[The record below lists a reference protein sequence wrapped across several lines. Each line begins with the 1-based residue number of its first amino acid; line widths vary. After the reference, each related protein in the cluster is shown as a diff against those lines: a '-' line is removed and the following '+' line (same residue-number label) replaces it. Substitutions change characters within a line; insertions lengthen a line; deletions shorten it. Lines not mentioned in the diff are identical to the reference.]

1 MQQTDFDVIVAGGGP
16 AGATAAGYLSQMGY
30 SVLVLEK
37 AHFPRHQIGESLLPS
52 MMPILDDLG
61 VAEVMAEQN
70 FPKKT
75 GGTFVWGKSKE
86 PWSVLFSTNPFLPH
100 SHAYHVD
107 RAKFDDLLL
116 RNSARLG
123 AEVHEGEG
131 VHKPIVEEGRVVG
144 VTTKCDDGSE
154 KSYRAKMVVDASG
167 RASVVGRQLTKRTF
181 DPKMKQV
188 AFWAYYDGV
197 EGPEDEDISG
207 HVIVESHRRGW
218 AWYIPVESD
227 ELGEVSVGVIS
238 GQEFKEEY
246 ARMGPEAFF
255 ESCLEDMPMMKKML
269 GKKAKRV
276 SDVDTITD
284 WAYSCDR
291 MAGEGFVLAGDAACF
306 LDPLLSTGVS
316 MAMLA
321 GYSAAVMVNTVFKK
335 PEMEGEAIAFY
346 DSNYQRMW
354 DMTRDF
360 LHYFYAG
367 NATAYP
373 EDIFWRAR
381 GQLKLGDNV
390 GARQAFCFLVNTI
403 PGNPHPALRKQIH
416 MFTQFMDNMEHP
428 VEGFAADE
436 QLQALAEDRTD
447 DYVDAS
453 EITPGVIPRIN
464 GQIESSLQIDGED
477 QLLKPIRG
485 ITYDTDRPIFSN
497 SASWLLGRNIHEL
510 PEETLET
517 LAYFNGR
524 DSWGEVVAL
533 YAADHAMSEDEA
545 DEKLRAWVEP
555 LSAERLV
562 LFRKAGLSSP
572 SCATMHTGAA
582 A

>member
-1 MQQTDFDVIVAGGGP
+1 MTMQTDFDVIVAGGGP
-16 AGATAAGYLSQMGY
+16 AGSTAAGYLSQMGY

-37 AHFPRHQIGESLLPS
+37 ARFPRHQIGESLLPS

-61 VAEVMAEQN
+61 LAETIAAQN

-75 GGTFVWGKSKE
+75 GGTFIWGKSKE

-107 RAKFDDLLL
+107 RAKFDQLLL
-116 RNSARLG
+116 NNSERLG

-131 VHKPIVEEGRVVG
+131 VDTPIIEDGRVVG
-144 VTTKCDDGSE
+144 VTTKTDDGGHHT
-154 KSYRAKMVVDASG
+154 YRAKMVIDASG
-167 RASVVGRQLTKRTF
+167 RASVIGRQVTKRTF

-188 AFWAYYDGV
+188 AFWAYYDDV
-197 EGPEDEDISG
+197 VGPEDESISG

-218 AWYIPVESD
+218 AWYIPIESD
-227 ELGEVSVGVIS
+227 DLGEVSVGVIS
-238 GQEFKEEY
+238 GQEFKDEY
-246 ARMGPEAFF
+246 SAMGPEAFF
-255 ESCLEDMPMMKKML
+255 ESCLEDMPMMQKML
-269 GKKAKRV
+269 GKKARRV
-276 SDVDTITD
+276 CDVDTITD
-284 WAYSCDR
+284 WAYTCDR
-291 MAGEGFVLAGDAACF
+291 MAGEGFMLAGDAACF

-321 GYSAAVMVNTVFKK
+321 GYSAAVTVNTIFKV
-335 PEMEGEAIAFY
+335 PEMESDALAFY

-428 VEGFAADE
+428 VEGFADDDT
-436 QLQALAEDRTD
+436 LQSMAEDKKD
-447 DYVDAS
+447 DYVDAA
-453 EITPGVIPRIN
+453 EITDDVVPRIN

-485 ITYDTDRPIFSN
+485 VTYDSDRPIFSN

-517 LAYFNGR
+517 MQYFNGT
-524 DSWGEVVAL
+524 DTWGEIVAKYASDHTLSVVDA
-533 YAADHAMSEDEA
+533 DEA
-545 DEKLRAWVEP
+545 LRVC
-555 LSAERLV
+555 AESLGAEQLV
-562 LFRKAGLSSP
+562 LFRRASADGLQ
-572 SCATMHTGAA
+572 TEAA
-582 A
+582 

>member
-1 MQQTDFDVIVAGGGP
+1 MTVEKEFDVIVAGGGP
-16 AGATAAGYLSQMGY
+16 AGATAAGYLSLMGY

-61 VAEVMAEQN
+61 VAETMAAQN

-100 SHAYHVD
+100 AYAYHVD
-107 RAKFDDLLL
+107 RAKFDHLLL
-116 RNSARLG
+116 QNSERLG

-131 VHKPIVEEGRVVG
+131 VHKPIVEDDRVVG
-144 VTTKCDDGSE
+144 VTTKNEDGSLNT
-154 KSYRAKMVVDASG
+154 YRAKMVIDASG

-207 HVIVESHRRGW
+207 HVIVESHSRGW
-218 AWYIPVESD
+218 SWYIPVES
-227 ELGEVSVGVIS
+227 EGLGEVSVGVIS

-246 ARMGPEAFF
+246 ARMGPQAFF
-255 ESCLEDMPMMKKML
+255 ESCIDEMPLMKKML

-276 SDVDTITD
+276 SKVDTITD

-291 MAGEGFVLAGDAACF
+291 MAGKGFVLAGDAACF

-321 GYSAAVMVNTVFKK
+321 GYSAAVTVNTIFKK
-335 PEMEGEAIAFY
+335 PEMEDAAISFY
-346 DSNYQRMW
+346 DGNYQRMW

-428 VEGFAADE
+428 VEGFAQDDK
-436 QLQALAEDRTD
+436 LQTLAQDRTD

-453 EITPGVIPRIN
+453 EISGGVVPRIN
-464 GQIESSLQIDGED
+464 GQIESSLQIDGEE
-477 QLLKPIRG
+477 QMLKPIRG
-485 ITYDTDRPIFSN
+485 VTYDTDRPIFSN

-510 PEETLET
+510 PEETLKT
-517 LAYFNGR
+517 MAYFNGK
-524 DSWGEVVAL
+524 DTWDEVVKR
-533 YAADHAMSEDEA
+533 YAGDHALSEAEA
-545 DEKLRAWVEP
+545 DDLLRACASE
-555 LSAERLV
+555 LGEERLV
-562 LFRKAGLSSP
+562 LFRREEIPTTQAEY
-572 SCATMHTGAA
+572 HTEAA
-582 A
+582 

>member
-1 MQQTDFDVIVAGGGP
+1 MTMQTDFDVIVAGGGP

-37 AHFPRHQIGESLLPS
+37 ARFPRHQIGESLLPS

-61 VAEVMAEQN
+61 VAETIAAQN

-75 GGTFVWGKSKE
+75 GGTFIWGKSKE

-107 RAKFDDLLL
+107 RAVFDQLLL
-116 RNSARLG
+116 NNTERLG

-131 VHKPIVEEGRVVG
+131 VDTPLIEDGRVVG
-144 VTTKCDDGSE
+144 VTTMTEDGGHHT
-154 KSYRAKMVVDASG
+154 YRAKMVIDASG
-167 RASVVGRQLTKRTF
+167 RASVIGRQVTKRTF

-188 AFWAYYDGV
+188 AFWAYYNDV
-197 EGPEDEDISG
+197 VGPEDKDIAG

-218 AWYIPVESD
+218 AWYIPVESAD
-227 ELGEVSVGVIS
+227 LGEVSVGVIS

-246 ARMGPEAFF
+246 AAMGPEAFF
-255 ESCLEDMPMMKKML
+255 ESCLEDMPMMQKML
-269 GKKAKRV
+269 GEKAQRV
-276 SDVDTITD
+276 CDVDTITD
-284 WAYSCDR
+284 WAYTCDR
-291 MAGEGFVLAGDAACF
+291 MAGDGFMLAGDAACF

-321 GYSAAVMVNTVFKK
+321 GYSAAVTVNTIFKK
-335 PEMEGEAIAFY
+335 PEMEADAIAFY

-367 NATAYP
+367 NASAYP

-428 VEGFAADE
+428 VEDFAGDDK
-436 QLQALAEDRTD
+436 LQAMAEDKKD
-447 DYVDAS
+447 DYVTAAD
-453 EITPGVIPRIN
+453 ITDDVVPRIN

-485 ITYDTDRPIFSN
+485 VTYDTDRPIFSN

-510 PEETLET
+510 PDETIEVMQ
-517 LAYFNGR
+517 YFNGT
-524 DSWGEVVAL
+524 DTWGTVVSR
-533 YAADHAMSEDEA
+533 YASDHALSPGDA
-545 DEKLRAWVEP
+545 DKALRAC
-555 LSAERLV
+555 AETLGAEQLV
-562 LFRKAGLSSP
+562 LFRRASGDGLQ
-572 SCATMHTGAA
+572 TEAA
-582 A
+582 